1 MALGNPYELE
11 SEVVKMLIR
20 WDVVSLQCAYGIIK
34 LDVPESKKG
43 KQHFLFYNL
52 MNHLCSE
59 EGEAKE
65 DGSIQIF
72 KKLYRFL
79 SKYFKMPDP
88 IPMSESLQKFI
99 CRCKTTF
106 R

>member
-1 MALGNPYELE
+1 MALGNPSELE
-11 SEVVKMLIR
+11 SEVVQMLIR
-20 WDVVSLQCAYGIIK
+20 QDVVSLQCAYGITK

-43 KQHFLFYNL
+43 NQHFFFYNL
-52 MNHLCSE
+52 INHLCSE

-65 DGSIQIF
+65 DGSVQIF
-72 KKLYRFL
+72 KTFYRFF
-79 SKYFKMPDP
+79 SKHFKIPDP

>member
-20 WDVVSLQCAYGIIK
+20 RDVVSLQCAYGIIK

-52 MNHLCSE
+52 ISVQRKVKPKKMV
-59 EGEAKE
+59 A
-65 DGSIQIF
+65 F
-72 KKLYRFL
+72 KFL
-79 SKYFKMPDP
+79 KNFTDSLVNISKCQTQ
-88 IPMSESLQKFI
+88 SQ
-99 CRCKTTF
+99 
-106 R
+106 